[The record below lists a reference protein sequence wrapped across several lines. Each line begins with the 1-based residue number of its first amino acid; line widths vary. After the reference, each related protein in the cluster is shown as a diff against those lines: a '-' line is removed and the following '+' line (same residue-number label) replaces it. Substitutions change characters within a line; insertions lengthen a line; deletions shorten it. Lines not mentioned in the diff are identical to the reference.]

1 MEPKEKWAFGFRLR
15 DLIWI
20 SVVLALLVAW
30 RLEREQDVAVILQS
44 NARITELH
52 DKLQGY
58 VEFYDDL
65 GSERTALSKF
75 ERDGT
80 SPRN

>member
-1 MEPKEKWAFGFRLR
+1 MKSKGNWAFGFTLR
-15 DLIWI
+15 DLIWVT
-20 SVVLALLVAW
+20 VVLALLIAW
-30 RLEREQDVAVILQS
+30 RCERERDVAVILQS

-65 GSERTALSKF
+65 GTERTTLSKV